1 MTVEIV
7 PARAAALAP
16 RPRGLPVPQLDQPAS
31 ASAAYYATTTV
42 DDRGRIGSRSPQREL
57 GWVAGSAI
65 SFRIVEGVVVV
76 ARAASGGQRIGRRGH
91 LRLPATVRH
100 RCHLAGGNQVL
111 VVAVRD
117 LDVLEVY
124 PLALVDSLLRR
135 RACGRSR

>member
-1 MTVEIV
+1 M
-7 PARAAALAP
+7 
-16 RPRGLPVPQLDQPAS
+16 PQLAQPTS
-31 ASAAYYATTTV
+31 VSAAYYATTTV
-42 DDRGRIGSRSPQREL
+42 DDRGRIGNRSPLREL

-76 ARAASGGQRIGRRGH
+76 ARAASGGQRIGRQGH

-100 RCHLAGGNQVL
+100 LCRLAGGNQVL

-124 PLALVDSLLRR
+124 PMALVDSLLRR